1 MKGLFIACL
10 FVVGMGVGLYA
21 DSVED
26 TQFLQY
32 VETTKNSKDNPPGM
46 TVAADAKYRIIYAAM
61 PISING
67 SDVTPKVIES
77 MKQEMVKGFRSD
89 EEMKADLKI
98 IKDLKIS
105 FVWTFITTDKSI
117 FSISISYKD
126 I

>member
-61 PISING
+61 PISLNK
-67 SDVTPKVIES
+67 SNVTPEILDKMRKS
-77 MKQEMVKGFRSD
+77 MLAAFQAPN
-89 EEMKADLKI
+89 MKADCKV
-98 IKDLKIS
+98 IKDLRIS
-105 FVWTFITTDKSI
+105 LVYTLITTDKKVFTIS
-117 FSISISYKD
+117 FSYQD
-126 I
+126 L